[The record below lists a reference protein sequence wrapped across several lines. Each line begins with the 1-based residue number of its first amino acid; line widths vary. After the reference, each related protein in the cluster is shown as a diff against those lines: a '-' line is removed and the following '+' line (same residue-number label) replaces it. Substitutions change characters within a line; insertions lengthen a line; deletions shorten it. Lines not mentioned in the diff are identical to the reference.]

1 VFGRAGA
8 RWQAGA
14 AELVVTVSLLLAVG
28 VVMALSTTMA
38 DSPSLLANTQF
49 LKQLTWLCLSLAA
62 LGLVAFIPAAWLRHA
77 ALPLL
82 LVAGAGLVAVLVPG
96 LGSTVNGASRW
107 FRFHGLSVQPS
118 ELARLALVLALARW
132 LGEKEERARSFWGG
146 YLPAILVTGLMALLI
161 LKEPDFGTA
170 CLVGLIGVVMMF
182 VAGVRVAY
190 LLPTVLAT
198 LPALW
203 FLVSRSPYR
212 MHRMLAFMDPWAYP
226 DSIGFHVIQSLI
238 ALGSGGVYGVGLGQ
252 GQQKLDFLFEADTDF
267 VFAVIGEELGYL
279 GALLVI
285 GLFVVLIWQLF
296 RIAERA
302 SDRFGFLTACG
313 VGTWL
318 GVQALVHVGVVSKAL
333 PTKGIPLPFISCG
346 GSSLL
351 AAMVAVGVVLSIA
364 REAAARGG
372 AAPREAP

>member
-1 VFGRAGA
+1 
-8 RWQAGA
+8 
-14 AELVVTVSLLLAVG
+14 VVTVSLLVAVG

-49 LKQLTWLCLSLAA
+49 LKLALAA
-62 LGLVAFIPAAWLRHA
+62 LGLVAFIPAAWLRRA
-77 ALPLL
+77 AFPLL

-107 FRFHGLSVQPS
+107 LRFHGLSLQPS
-118 ELARLALVLALARW
+118 ELAKLALVLSLARW
-132 LGEKEERARSFWGG
+132 LGEKEERPRSFWAG
-146 YLPAILVTGLMALLI
+146 YLPALCVTGLMAVLI

-182 VAGVRVAY
+182 IAGVRVTY
-190 LLPTVLAT
+190 LLPTVLAAVP
-198 LPALW
+198 LLW
-203 FLVSRSPYR
+203 FLVSRSEYR
-212 MHRMLAFMDPWAYP
+212 MHRMLAFMNPWAYP

-252 GQQKLDFLFEADTDF
+252 GQQKLSFLFEADTDF
-267 VFAVIGEELGYL
+267 VFAVVGEELGYL

-302 SDRFGFLTACG
+302 SSRFGFLAACG

-318 GVQALVHVGVVSKAL
+318 GMQALVHIGVVSKAL

-346 GSSLL
+346 GSSLF
-351 AAMVAVGVVLSIA
+351 AAMLAMGLVMSIGRA
-364 REAAARGG
+364 G
-372 AAPREAP
+372 AAGEGGEGA